1 MKKYNYQCLCTL
13 LVLALGLAG
22 ILPLTKAYGD
32 GLGKEEALEIAYSYI
47 EQNYSVKKEE
57 LTVETADFFDNQW
70 GFSLVLKD
78 HPLTTDGRY
87 GMNIT
92 NQGEVVN
99 ASEPYQYPL
108 RTQVALMMD
117 SSQTLEEMQA
127 FKSQW
132 EPRIDEMLKA
142 GKRDA
147 QEHPQWESLAFF
159 ESIAK
164 LLPQIA
170 LPGEGDITKDQ
181 ALEKARAQLAAQEGW
196 GEKKASYFVA
206 QKEVYVAIENGE
218 KAAYQFVFSARGRSQ
233 EEMGKG
239 PAAKAFDKYWQEVE
253 EAFGGGS
260 QIPWQIFV
268 QVNAKTG
275 EAVGEPQ
282 RLYPEV
288 DLPKYYDLMGFS
300 GQ

>member
-127 FKSQW
+127 FKSQ
-132 EPRIDEMLKA
+132 
-142 GKRDA
+142 
-147 QEHPQWESLAFF
+147 
-159 ESIAK
+159 
-164 LLPQIA
+164 
-170 LPGEGDITKDQ
+170 
-181 ALEKARAQLAAQEGW
+181 
-196 GEKKASYFVA
+196 
-206 QKEVYVAIENGE
+206 
-218 KAAYQFVFSARGRSQ
+218 
-233 EEMGKG
+233 
-239 PAAKAFDKYWQEVE
+239 
-253 EAFGGGS
+253 
-260 QIPWQIFV
+260 
-268 QVNAKTG
+268 
-275 EAVGEPQ
+275 
-282 RLYPEV
+282 
-288 DLPKYYDLMGFS
+288 
-300 GQ
+300 